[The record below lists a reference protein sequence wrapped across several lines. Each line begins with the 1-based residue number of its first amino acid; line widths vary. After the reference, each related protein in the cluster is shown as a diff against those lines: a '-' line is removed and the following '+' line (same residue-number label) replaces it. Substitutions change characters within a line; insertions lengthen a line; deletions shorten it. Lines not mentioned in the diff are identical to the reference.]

1 MKKASFK
8 ILKEQA
14 ADKVNRIVTIIEN
27 KHNEIKLR
35 LEEDEDLKFL
45 DELSIEDLEP
55 LIAILK
61 SEQNQRIDVVYQR
74 INAITDKIINRED
87 KLNTDDIKAL
97 VSFIKSEIH
106 LLGGNTLVNLGR
118 GNQGVTY
125 KEIVKDVCKRIGIN
139 KSRLQNQEDIEVL
152 ENFFFEVFQEQF
164 DKLRAKYAT
173 KDKDI
178 TSDEIEDKLF
188 KQYTNGAIQTLIPTN
203 LTGPAWRKTLRIVL
217 IVRKLRRRKII
228 LSKRNISYYENKD
241 CFV

>member
-203 LTGPAWRKTLRIVL
+203 ITGPAWRKTLRIVL

-228 LSKRNISYYENKD
+228 
-241 CFV
+241 

>member
-55 LIAILK
+55 LIVILK

-188 KQYTNGAIQTLIPTN
+188 KQYTNGAIQTLILTN

-228 LSKRNISYYENKD
+228 
-241 CFV
+241 

>member
-1 MKKASFK
+1 MLNRLGNRMKKASFK

-55 LIAILK
+55 LIVILK

-188 KQYTNGAIQTLIPTN
+188 KQYTNGAIQTLILTN

-228 LSKRNISYYENKD
+228 
-241 CFV
+241 

>member
-1 MKKASFK
+1 LLNRLGNRMKKASFK

-228 LSKRNISYYENKD
+228 
-241 CFV
+241 

>member
-74 INAITDKIINRED
+74 INAITDKIIKRED

-228 LSKRNISYYENKD
+228 
-241 CFV
+241 

>member
-1 MKKASFK
+1 M
-8 ILKEQA
+8 
-14 ADKVNRIVTIIEN
+14 NRIVTIIEN

-55 LIAILK
+55 LIVILK

-173 KDKDI
+173 KEKDI

-228 LSKRNISYYENKD
+228 
-241 CFV
+241 

>member
-188 KQYTNGAIQTLIPTN
+188 KQY
-203 LTGPAWRKTLRIVL
+203 KH
-217 IVRKLRRRKII
+217 
-228 LSKRNISYYENKD
+228 
-241 CFV
+241 

>member
-125 KEIVKDVCKRIGIN
+125 KEIVKDLCKRIGIN

-228 LSKRNISYYENKD
+228 
-241 CFV
+241 

>member
-61 SEQNQRIDVVYQR
+61 SEQNQRIDVVYQK

-228 LSKRNISYYENKD
+228 
-241 CFV
+241 

>member
-55 LIAILK
+55 LIVILK

-228 LSKRNISYYENKD
+228 
-241 CFV
+241 

>member
-217 IVRKLRRRKII
+217 IVRKLRRSKII
-228 LSKRNISYYENKD
+228 
-241 CFV
+241 

>member
-74 INAITDKIINRED
+74 INVITDKIISRED

-228 LSKRNISYYENKD
+228 
-241 CFV
+241 

>member
-1 MKKASFK
+1 M
-8 ILKEQA
+8 
-14 ADKVNRIVTIIEN
+14 
-27 KHNEIKLR
+27 
-35 LEEDEDLKFL
+35 
-45 DELSIEDLEP
+45 
-55 LIAILK
+55 
-61 SEQNQRIDVVYQR
+61 
-74 INAITDKIINRED
+74 
-87 KLNTDDIKAL
+87 
-97 VSFIKSEIH
+97 
-106 LLGGNTLVNLGR
+106 GGNTLVNLGR

-228 LSKRNISYYENKD
+228 
-241 CFV
+241 

>member
-55 LIAILK
+55 LIVILK

-87 KLNTDDIKAL
+87 KLDTDDIKAL

-173 KDKDI
+173 KDKNI

-228 LSKRNISYYENKD
+228 
-241 CFV
+241 

>member
-228 LSKRNISYYENKD
+228 
-241 CFV
+241 

>member
-188 KQYTNGAIQTLIPTN
+188 KQYTNGAIQTLIPNN

-228 LSKRNISYYENKD
+228 
-241 CFV
+241 

>member
-1 MKKASFK
+1 MLNRLGNRMKKASFK

-61 SEQNQRIDVVYQR
+61 SEQNQHIDVVYQR

-139 KSRLQNQEDIEVL
+139 KSCLQNQENIEVL

-178 TSDEIEDKLF
+178 TSFEIEDKLF

-217 IVRKLRRRKII
+217 IIRKLRRRKII
-228 LSKRNISYYENKD
+228 
-241 CFV
+241 

>member
-125 KEIVKDVCKRIGIN
+125 KEIVKDVCKRRGIN

-228 LSKRNISYYENKD
+228 
-241 CFV
+241 